1 MAAGLIEYAPIH
13 AIQQVGAPGQ
23 GNPSPDAAPSCF
35 FMGLGLLDPRIPYQ
49 PSSPTNAVQAFYSTA
64 PIKTVSATPAA
75 AAVANIA
82 AAQVAASGTPL
93 NLVAASGAGIIKM
106 ATAAVAR
113 GSNNTIPA
121 GSLAIEAVPV
131 YQALGLGFVT
141 GLYLPSSGV
150 ARAVSVTAAASAT
163 GGVVRIRGADIYG
176 TSMTEDITA
185 VAASTVNGKK
195 AFKFV
200 FSATPAFTDGTHN
213 YSVGTTDIFGLSLR
227 ASNFA
232 DVIAYFDSILLL
244 KAQFTA
250 PDTATATAT
259 TGDVRGTITAPS
271 SSDGVKR
278 LDLFVIVTLANIV
291 VQPITTGMFGV
302 PQFNA

>member
-1 MAAGLIEYAPIH
+1 MAAGLIEYSPIH
-13 AIQQVGAPGQ
+13 VIQGVGAPGQ
-23 GNPSPDAAPSCF
+23 GSPNPDAAPSCF
-35 FMGLGLLDPRIPYQ
+35 FMGVGMQDPRVPYN
-49 PSSPTNAVQAFYSTA
+49 PASGTDAIQAFYGT
-64 PIKTVSATPAA
+64 PMIKTASAAPAA

-106 ATAAVAR
+106 ATASAVR
-113 GSNNTIPA
+113 GSGNTIPV

-131 YQALGLGFVT
+131 YQAFGQGFIT
-141 GLYLPSSGV
+141 GFYLPSSGV

-163 GGVVRIRGADIYG
+163 GGVVRIRGADLYG

-195 AFKFV
+195 AFKFI
-200 FSATPAFTDGTHN
+200 FSATPTFTDGTHN

-232 DVIAYFDSILLL
+232 DVLAYFDSILLL
-244 KAQFTA
+244 KATFVT

-259 TGDVRGTITAPS
+259 TGDVRGTIAVPS
-271 SSDGVKR
+271 ASDGVKH
-278 LDLFVIVTLANIV
+278 LDLFVIPTLANVIT
-291 VQPITTGMFGV
+291 QPVTTGMFGV